1 MEVGKYV
8 LLVEDDPDIRE
19 LVLEAFQIMDVQ
31 ATAATCGSEAIEA
44 LQRHGNPAVVLLDLM
59 MPKTDGVWFCNERKK
74 YPEFLDIPVV
84 ILTADSKI
92 ESKAAE
98 LSVNGFLRKPVTI
111 DDLMKTVNRY
121 LRSAATAEA
130 TL

>member
-1 MEVGKYV
+1 MEKGKYV

-19 LVLEAFQIMDVQ
+19 LVLEAFQIMNVE
-31 ATAATCGSEAIEA
+31 AKSASCGSDAIEI
-44 LQRHGNPAVVLLDLM
+44 LHKHGKPAVVLLDLM

-74 YPEFLDIPVV
+74 FPEYLDIPVV

-98 LSVNGFLRKPVTI
+98 LAVNGFLRKPVTI
-111 DDLMKTVNRY
+111 DDLMKTVHKY
-121 LRSAATAEA
+121 LPEPTA
-130 TL
+130 

>member
-1 MEVGKYV
+1 MEKGKYV

-19 LVLEAFQIMDVQ
+19 LVLEAFQIMNVD
-31 ATAATCGSEAIEA
+31 ARAATCGSDAIDA
-44 LQRHGNPAVVLLDLM
+44 LHEHGNPAVVLLDLM

-74 YPEFLDIPVV
+74 YPALVDVPVV

-98 LSVNGFLRKPVTI
+98 LAVNGFLRKPVTI
-111 DDLMKTVNRY
+111 DDLMKTVHKY
-121 LRSAATAEA
+121 LPV
-130 TL
+130 

>member
-1 MEVGKYV
+1 MANTDSGKYV

-19 LVLEAFQIMDVQ
+19 LVLEAFQIMNVE
-31 ATAATCGSEAIEA
+31 AKSATCGSDAIDA
-44 LQRHGNPAVVLLDLM
+44 LATHGKPAVVLLDLM

-74 YPEFLDIPVV
+74 YPQYNDIPVV

-98 LSVNGFLRKPVTI
+98 LAVNGFLRKPVTI
-111 DDLMKTVNRY
+111 DDLMKTVNKY
-121 LRSAATAEA
+121 MA
-130 TL
+130 

>member
-1 MEVGKYV
+1 MGSDKGKYV

-19 LVLEAFQIMDVQ
+19 LVLEAFQIMNVD
-31 ATAATCGSEAIEA
+31 AKAATCGSDAIDA
-44 LQRHGNPAVVLLDLM
+44 IQSHGKPAVVLLDLM

-74 YPEFLDIPVV
+74 YPQYDDVPVV

-98 LSVNGFLRKPVTI
+98 LNVNGFLRKPVTI
-111 DDLMKTVNRY
+111 DDLMKTVNKY
-121 LRSAATAEA
+121 MV
-130 TL
+130 

>member
-1 MEVGKYV
+1 MEQGKYV

-19 LVLEAFQIMDVQ
+19 LVLEAFQIMNVE
-31 ATAATCGSEAIEA
+31 ATAASCGSDAIEA
-44 LQRHGNPAVVLLDLM
+44 LQAHGKPAVVLLDLM

-74 YPEFLDIPVV
+74 YPHFLDIPVV

-98 LSVNGFLRKPVTI
+98 LAVNGFLRKPVTI
-111 DDLMKTVNRY
+111 DDLMKTVHKY
-121 LRSAATAEA
+121 LPN
-130 TL
+130 LPN

>member
-1 MEVGKYV
+1 MEKGQYV

-19 LVLEAFQIMDVQ
+19 LVLEAFQIMNVN
-31 ATAATCGSEAIEA
+31 ARAATCGSDAIEK
-44 LQRHGNPAVVLLDLM
+44 LQQHGNPAVVLLDLM

-74 YPEFLDIPVV
+74 YPSMIDVPVV

-111 DDLMKTVNRY
+111 DDLMKTVRKY
-121 LRSAATAEA
+121 LPIQ
-130 TL
+130 

>member
-1 MEVGKYV
+1 MEMGKYV

-19 LVLEAFQIMDVQ
+19 LVLEAFQIMNVV
-31 ATAATCGSEAIEA
+31 ATSASCGSEAIEA
-44 LQRHGNPAVVLLDLM
+44 LQRHGKPAVVLLDLM

-74 YPEFLDIPVV
+74 YPQFLDIPVV

-111 DDLMKTVNRY
+111 DDLMKTVHKY
-121 LRSAATAEA
+121 LPN
-130 TL
+130 

>member
-1 MEVGKYV
+1 MESGKYV

-19 LVLEAFQIMDVQ
+19 LVLEAFQIMNIE
-31 ATAATCGSEAIEA
+31 AKSASCGSDAILA
-44 LQRHGNPAVVLLDLM
+44 LQKHGKPAVVLLDLM

-74 YPEFLDIPVV
+74 YPQYDDVPVV

-98 LSVNGFLRKPVTI
+98 LAVNGFLRKPVTI
-111 DDLMKTVNRY
+111 DDLMKTVNKY
-121 LRSAATAEA
+121 MPSTTATV
-130 TL
+130 

>member
-1 MEVGKYV
+1 MEKEKYV

-19 LVLEAFQIMDVQ
+19 LVLEAFQIMNVN
-31 ATAATCGSEAIEA
+31 ARAASCGSDAIDA
-44 LQRHGNPAVVLLDLM
+44 LQTHGNPAVVLLDLM

-74 YPEFLDIPVV
+74 YPDMAGVPVV

-98 LSVNGFLRKPVTI
+98 LAVNGFLRKPVTI
-111 DDLMKTVNRY
+111 DDLMKTVNKY
-121 LRSAATAEA
+121 LPH
-130 TL
+130 

>member
-1 MEVGKYV
+1 MEKGKYV

-19 LVLEAFQIMDVQ
+19 LVLEAFQIMNVE
-31 ATAATCGSEAIEA
+31 AKSASCGSDAIEV
-44 LQRHGNPAVVLLDLM
+44 LHKHGKPAVVLLDLM

-74 YPEFLDIPVV
+74 FPEYLDIPVV

-98 LSVNGFLRKPVTI
+98 LAVNGFLRKPVTI
-111 DDLMKTVNRY
+111 DDLMKTVHKY
-121 LRSAATAEA
+121 LPEPMA
-130 TL
+130 